1 MPSEEPPEPVLF
13 MMTPVTALAA
23 MPTAT
28 TMPATTGV
36 EKRRGDFVVV
46 AALSGTSGWTAVPSS
61 PVYPG
66 YPGMPAEPAG
76 PNWLG
81 YDWPG

>member
-1 MPSEEPPEPVLF
+1 

-36 EKRRGDFVVV
+36 EKRRGGFVVV
-46 AALSGTSGWTAVPSS
+46 AALSGTSGWTAVPAS